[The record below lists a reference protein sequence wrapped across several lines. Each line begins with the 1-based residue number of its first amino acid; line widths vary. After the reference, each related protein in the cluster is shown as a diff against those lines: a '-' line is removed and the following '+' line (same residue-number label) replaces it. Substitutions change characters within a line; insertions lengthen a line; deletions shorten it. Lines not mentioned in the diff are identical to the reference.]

1 MVIKELEIEA
11 KKFEERA
18 KVLEDVLER
27 QASSLSSKYGSRLS
41 RNKEGYIYILF
52 IAMLVL
58 EILVLAFFRARFKVL
73 DINIESIMYLL
84 LAFLALLIL
93 MLFFGRRKSEE
104 GTGDIREKIDE
115 YRKVSKFYSRL
126 KEAIE
131 RGSREDITKLADE
144 ILEDPLLSK
153 ALKNSGVGDPKI
165 IAYSLCLYAN
175 RDKVDNSEV
184 EEVKGMLG
192 YPLRKLFEGEADE
205 N

>member
-104 GTGDIREKIDE
+104 GTRDIREKIDE

-153 ALKNSGVGDPKI
+153 ALKNSGVGDPKV
-165 IAYSLCLYAN
+165 IAYSLYLYAN